1 MKTRR
6 TRLATLTTALT
17 AALLAFAQT
26 PASAA
31 PSGWHYLDNNQ
42 TGQSLHIRPGA
53 DAWTK
58 DFSVPG
64 HKFAF
69 NLKEG
74 GYYEIVRDSAVWTCL
89 DSNHA
94 GAVYGLNCNNGDYQR
109 WRVDDLGSR
118 WIERMQRHTNVYRI
132 VNKATGRCLDA
143 NYDGAV
149 YTLPCNGGNYQVWY
163 HLAPWR

>member
-1 MKTRR
+1 MNKPHTRR
-6 TRLATLTTALT
+6 TTVVTALS
-17 AALLAFAQT
+17 AILLAVSQA

-42 TGQSLHIRPGA
+42 TGQSLHIRNGEE
-53 DAWTK
+53 AWTK
-58 DFSVPG
+58 GFSVPG

-89 DSNHA
+89 DSN
-94 GAVYGLNCNNGDYQR
+94 GVGKVYGLTCNNGNYQR
-109 WRVDDLGSR
+109 WRVEDLGSR
-118 WIERMQRHTNVYRI
+118 WIERMQRNTHVYRI

-143 NYDGAV
+143 NYDGKA